1 MKPSKKLPK
10 WVPPVFAV
18 HYDRILTGEDG
29 EVWKNGPY
37 GGGYGLLAEYG
48 YTKEQLVPTI
58 TSLCTAPEME
68 SAWPRLE
75 KTFEEHD
82 WKGWE
87 WHFLCHLLFALY
99 RRSPWDTLTPK
110 QRQAKHDSIIKQVR
124 ELAASLRDYE
134 LDHPVW
140 KFIQPVEFEG
150 AIDRHPF
157 TSFTSG
163 YRESD
168 IEGRER
174 PSLFLPGN
182 PPYVADILE
191 RLSEKAST
199 EKLHELTLVER
210 NAGLGRD
217 YIIFARRMGTY
228 FTQFLGSPHYETVAA
243 LARVLLC
250 VEVDADTVR
259 KTIAGSPH
267 DKEKTFYRE

>member
-1 MKPSKKLPK
+1 M
-10 WVPPVFAV
+10 
-18 HYDRILTGEDG
+18 
-29 EVWKNGPY
+29 
-37 GGGYGLLAEYG
+37 
-48 YTKEQLVPTI
+48 
-58 TSLCTAPEME
+58 
-68 SAWPRLE
+68 
-75 KTFEEHD
+75 
-82 WKGWE
+82 
-87 WHFLCHLLFALY
+87 
-99 RRSPWDTLTPK
+99 
-110 QRQAKHDSIIKQVR
+110 
-124 ELAASLRDYE
+124 
-134 LDHPVW
+134 
-140 KFIQPVEFEG
+140 
-150 AIDRHPF
+150 
-157 TSFTSG
+157 
-163 YRESD
+163 
-168 IEGRER
+168 
-174 PSLFLPGN
+174 PGN